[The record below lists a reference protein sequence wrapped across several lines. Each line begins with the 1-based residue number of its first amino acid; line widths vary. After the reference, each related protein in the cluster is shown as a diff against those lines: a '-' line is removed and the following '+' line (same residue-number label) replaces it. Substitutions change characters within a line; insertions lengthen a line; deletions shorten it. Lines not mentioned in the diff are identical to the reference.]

1 VNALRHLHAALVP
14 GGVVLDTQPVSAL
27 PPIETE
33 AGPSGALDMR
43 DWAQTI
49 AAVDGR
55 FEQAIAEGLFVIEEE
70 RRFNVTDRYDDGADF
85 LAETREWQGTRI
97 EEALAERLSREQQA
111 VCLHQ
116 EIRLRLLRAL

>member
-1 VNALRHLHAALVP
+1 
-14 GGVVLDTQPVSAL
+14 
-27 PPIETE
+27 
-33 AGPSGALDMR
+33 MR
-43 DWAQTI
+43 KWAQTI

-85 LAETREWQGTRI
+85 LTETREWQGTRI